1 MRAIKL
7 AGAMILVLAFSAV
20 AVATASAAETLWR
33 WLPGAAKTAFTGT
46 SGKSLLQVKGG
57 LSITS
62 PKSKTTGEITEGSNL
77 GLALITFE
85 TSTTAGLPVNS
96 LGDASGLILVHL
108 ELHNCLIK
116 AGHKGV
122 LIAILPLHLE
132 VPSTKLLITIE
143 GDLVALVPGTK
154 GKTFTLNVEQKEG
167 VQAVEKCEGG
177 TAMTLKTSDDGG
189 AFVQSGQETKEG
201 SITFTSVEQEAMES

>member
-1 MRAIKL
+1 MRVLKL
-7 AGAMILVLAFSAV
+7 VAALIVLPVLSAV

-62 PKSKTTGEITEGSNL
+62 AKSKTTGEITEGSNL

-85 TSTTAGLPVNS
+85 TTTTAGLPINS
-96 LGDASGLILVHL
+96 LGDASGIVLVHA

-116 AGHKGV
+116 AGDRGL
-122 LIAILPLHLE
+122 LIKVLPLHLE
-132 VPSTKLLITIE
+132 VPTTKLLITLE
-143 GDLVALVPGTK
+143 GSYIALVGGSK
-154 GKTFTLNVEQKEG
+154 GKMFTLAIEQKEG
-167 VQAVEKCEGG
+167 KQTIEKCEGG
-177 TAMTLKTSDDGG
+177 TADTLLTSDDGAG
-189 AFVQSGQETKEG
+189 FVQTGAEAKEAA
-201 SITFTSVEQEAMES
+201 ITFTSVEQDVMES